1 MGMVCLMGDVER
13 KQRLLSILTRIVG
26 CVENDLEIPDPKQR
40 VSSIVGHVADF
51 FEKDK
56 VIQDDVLD
64 VVRDLLGLLGP
75 SKTYHE
81 INKASFIR
89 KDVDKTLY
97 RKMVEL
103 SLNIKNNSPPKSGI
117 RNRDLLP
124 SVRALSV
131 SEYNA
136 LKVKVLSDRQKGITL
151 QEFES
156 TFRTLFIDD
165 PWPSFFDELMIGK
178 MRLES

>member
-13 KQRLLSILTRIVG
+13 KQRLLSILKRIVG
-26 CVENDLEIPDPKQR
+26 CVENDLEIADPKQR

-81 INKASFIR
+81 INKHSFIQ
-89 KDVDKTLY
+89 KDANGQLFKE
-97 RKMVEL
+97 MVQL
-103 SLNIKNNSPPKSGI
+103 SLNIKNKSPQKSGK
-117 RNRDLLP
+117 RDRDMLP

-136 LKVKVLSDRQKGITL
+136 LKVNVLSDRQKGITL

-165 PWPSFFDELMIGK
+165 PWPSFFDEFMIGK